1 MKKSRIT
8 MKYSR
13 WMLISAFILS
23 VVSANAATQALSE
36 DDFNQQ
42 IQQYIDIVN
51 QTKTILDDPDTL
63 ASIEA
68 QQQALCQRIH
78 AYQDIVK
85 LSNEYPKF
93 ENAMLMKWVAQH
105 YLERQKVSLQSSGL
119 NEGAICSAVHS
130 L

>member
-1 MKKSRIT
+1 MKKSRIA

-13 WMLISAFILS
+13 WMMLFAFISS
-23 VVSANAATQALSE
+23 VVSANAETQTLSE

-42 IQQYIDIVN
+42 IQQHIDIVN
-51 QTKTILDDPDTL
+51 QTKNILDHPDSL
-63 ASIEA
+63 ASAEA

-85 LSNEYPKF
+85 LSNEHPQF
-93 ENAMLMKWVAQH
+93 ENAMLMKLVAQNF
-105 YLERQKVSLQSSGL
+105 LERQKVSLQSSGL
-119 NEGAICSAVHS
+119 NEGAICPK